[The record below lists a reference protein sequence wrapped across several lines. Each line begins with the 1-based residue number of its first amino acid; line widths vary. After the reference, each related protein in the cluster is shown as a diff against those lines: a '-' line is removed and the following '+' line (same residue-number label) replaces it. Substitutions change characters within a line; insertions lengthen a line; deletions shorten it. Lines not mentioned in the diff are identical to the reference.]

1 VADAIVHELNR
12 LWQSKQDAGE
22 LVSME
27 AFFRDP
33 NEPVFPPEEVRIKEL
48 RADPRTDGQ
57 RVRVFLHIT
66 AFQKRPSGQVR
77 ILNAQGEEL
86 ATASFIEALSPRMES
101 TLHLRGEVLNP
112 HRLQARIFYLKDAEQ
127 SEGEVEIERSLM
139 VVDQAQTDF
148 EVPVM

>member
-1 VADAIVHELNR
+1 
-12 LWQSKQDAGE
+12 
-22 LVSME
+22 ME

-48 RADPRTDGQ
+48 RAEPRPDGQ

-66 AFQKRPSGQVR
+66 AFQKRPSGEVR
-77 ILNAQGEEL
+77 ILNALGDEL
-86 ATASFIEALSPRMES
+86 ASANFIEALSPRMEF

-112 HRLQARIFYLKDAEQ
+112 HRLQARIFYLKEQ
-127 SEGEVEIERSLM
+127 PQEDEAEIERDLL

-148 EVPVM
+148 DVLLPS

>member
-1 VADAIVHELNR
+1 
-12 LWQSKQDAGE
+12 
-22 LVSME
+22 ME

-48 RADPRTDGQ
+48 RAEPRPDGQ

-66 AFQKRPSGQVR
+66 AFQKRPSGEVR
-77 ILNAQGEEL
+77 ILNALGDEL
-86 ATASFIEALSPRMES
+86 ASANFIEALSPRMEF

-112 HRLQARIFYLKDAEQ
+112 HRLQARIFYLKEQ
-127 SEGEVEIERSLM
+127 PQEDEAEIERALL

-148 EVPVM
+148 DVLLPS

>member
-1 VADAIVHELNR
+1 
-12 LWQSKQDAGE
+12 
-22 LVSME
+22 ME

-48 RADPRTDGQ
+48 RAEPRPDGQ

-66 AFQKRPSGQVR
+66 AFQKRPSGEVR
-77 ILNAQGEEL
+77 ILNALGDEL
-86 ATASFIEALSPRMES
+86 ASANFIEALSPRMEF

-112 HRLQARIFYLKDAEQ
+112 HRLQARIFYLKEQ
-127 SEGEVEIERSLM
+127 PQEDEAEIEREIL

-148 EVPVM
+148 DVLLPS

>member
-1 VADAIVHELNR
+1 
-12 LWQSKQDAGE
+12 
-22 LVSME
+22 ME

-48 RADPRTDGQ
+48 RAEPRPDGQ

-66 AFQKRPSGQVR
+66 AFQKRPSGEVR
-77 ILNAQGEEL
+77 ILNALGDEL
-86 ATASFIEALSPRMES
+86 ASANFIEALSPRMEF

-112 HRLQARIFYLKDAEQ
+112 HRLQARIFYLKEQ
-127 SEGEVEIERSLM
+127 PQEDETEIEREIL

-148 EVPVM
+148 DVLLPS